1 MEKSKIEIIIDS
13 VMDGTIGIEQVWQ
26 TYGDTIRNT
35 KTVSSEAEVLALIGL
50 YFRYGA
56 KLEIDGYLKDA
67 KEYYENAYQ
76 LIEKWKKHISDDQY
90 NHAVEAVLHA
100 LANVNGKL
108 EDYKSALPYLKQLKD
123 LFPRKDDYRTAYIN
137 CLGSTIAK
145 YTNPVYMEK
154 PHAFDPRGRSYV
166 DPRKRFYFDP
176 LRALAGGV
184 IFISPYLPA
193 LAALILR
200 TLSPVSSI

>member
-1 MEKSKIEIIIDS
+1 MEKSNIEIIIDS

-35 KTVSSEAEVLALIGL
+35 ESVSSEAEVLALIGL

-67 KEYYENAYQ
+67 KEYYESAYQ
-76 LIEKWKKHISDDQY
+76 LIGKWKKHISDDQY
-90 NHAVEAVLHA
+90 NHAVEAVLHS

-123 LFPRKDDYRTAYIN
+123 LFPRKDDYHTAYIN

-145 YTNPVYMEK
+145 YTNPVYIIIAIFFLIKMAEV
-154 PHAFDPRGRSYV
+154 YV
-166 DPRKRFYFDP
+166 FHTHYIPGWLIDTGWIIWIIMLIIQFGLPWVMKR
-176 LRALAGGV
+176 LMK
-184 IFISPYLPA
+184 
-193 LAALILR
+193 
-200 TLSPVSSI
+200 